1 MKVNISSYL
10 YHWLN
15 CIFRRAKVMAWI
27 IEIQRKSNFMS
38 RYLPP
43 FGLFIIQIK
52 YENVRC
58 SSACFWRCCLFHSL
72 SLSVGCEIS
81 KRNITVFFPIWSFL
95 VARAWYFFLIEPH
108 KTYFME
114 LFSHE
119 HHKTRAIERTMVKKN
134 RLNVY
139 ECEKY
144 FVFISDSTLLF
155 SQRSVCCKPVV

>member
-58 SSACFWRCCLFHSL
+58 SSACFWRCCFFFSL
-72 SLSVGCEIS
+72 SFGGLWNFKAKYNCI
-81 KRNITVFFPIWSFL
+81 FPIWSFL

-108 KTYFME
+108 KTYFMK

-134 RLNVY
+134 RSNFY

-144 FVFISDSTLLF
+144 SVFISDSTLLF